1 MRRIDAHNLS
11 MVGWAPDDDQRQRPS
26 LPAIVCGD
34 FNGDGRSA
42 ACELLLQ
49 SSSDKK
55 KRQKKSPKKARR
67 VTDRGYTVRLSPE
80 QARSVFAPHDW
91 AFESAYDAQGTAAD
105 SAATTTVTSA
115 RSGRMRSNDHIF
127 FTPGSLALRALRAT
141 AAEWNDDGDEPNY
154 PNEEHPS
161 DHLPIAA
168 AFDFIC

>member
-1 MRRIDAHNLS
+1 MCKPLLHRIKVLGRR
-11 MVGWAPDDDQRQRPS
+11 PR
-26 LPAIVCGD
+26 
-34 FNGDGRSA
+34 
-42 ACELLLQ
+42 CELLLQ

>member
-1 MRRIDAHNLS
+1 MA
-11 MVGWAPDDDQRQRPS
+11 VK
-26 LPAIVCGD
+26 
-34 FNGDGRSA
+34 FA
-42 ACELLLQ
+42 AA
-49 SSSDKK
+49 SS
-55 KRQKKSPKKARR
+55 
-67 VTDRGYTVRLSPE
+67 YE
-80 QARSVFAPHDW
+80 FAPCSCRRFSRCSSYAVRW